1 MGWEH
6 ERLRKSLARGK
17 LILPGPAVLMPTRS
31 PAERKR
37 VSWSGRVTAKMT
49 GGRVCV
55 CGARVGEGGK
65 GESKDLWIANTG
77 TVFSGFFFFLCS
89 VSQRRQP
96 VTFIP
101 ILLAADWQYFM
112 IPSFVQA
119 LHLPHISLSF
129 FSVRHCVGP
138 SCILFDVQR
147 ERVRSID
154 RSLCLQDW

>member
-1 MGWEH
+1 MTETGGVCEWVSGLNSERKKNKRERKKKEYGEEVSDIGSEMEREGGMGWEH

-37 VSWSGRVTAKMT
+37 VSCSGRVTAKMT

-77 TVFSGFFFFLCS
+77 TVFSGVFFF
-89 VSQRRQP
+89 V
-96 VTFIP
+96 
-101 ILLAADWQYFM
+101 
-112 IPSFVQA
+112 
-119 LHLPHISLSF
+119 
-129 FSVRHCVGP
+129 
-138 SCILFDVQR
+138 
-147 ERVRSID
+147 
-154 RSLCLQDW
+154 